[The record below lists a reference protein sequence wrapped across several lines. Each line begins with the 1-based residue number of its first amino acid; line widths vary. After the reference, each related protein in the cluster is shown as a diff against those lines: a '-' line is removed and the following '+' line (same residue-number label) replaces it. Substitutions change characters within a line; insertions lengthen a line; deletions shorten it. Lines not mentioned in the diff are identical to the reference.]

1 MVRWRGASRKERRGV
16 LRVECQ
22 EDEGRDWAMGLLGT
36 ALLGLRQAEETHGP
50 LGLFTPNSVALMIWA
65 LRRGKRLGTTQ
76 EEYGSWCGLPRRA

>member
-1 MVRWRGASRKERRGV
+1 MRRARKGGA
-16 LRVECQ
+16 CC
-22 EDEGRDWAMGLLGT
+22 GLSVKKMKDGTGLWGYLGLT

-65 LRRGKRLGTTQ
+65 LCRGKRLGTTQ